1 MKKGATTLSVLS
13 VSVCFAAQVWAH
25 GIGGFGMGGHAGGF
39 QGGLGHFSHP
49 GVSHFGGFG
58 HQQHFGHEQFFGPH
72 HHFGP
77 FVPFGHEQHFAH
89 EQFFGSHH
97 HFDGPGFA
105 FHSFGFPGEF
115 GFHSFGFSGR
125 SFFFSDRFGPAGPP
139 PLGAPGPP
147 PLGAPGPAPFGFV
160 GPPVVV
166 ISSPFFCF
174 PHGLG
179 FTDQTL
185 FLDHLQRFHGIPPR
199 SALSSCRPI
208 GGGSRWI
215 FFGF

>member
-1 MKKGATTLSVLS
+1 MKKIATALLVLS
-13 VSVCFAAQVWAH
+13 VSVFFAAPAWAH
-25 GIGGFGMGGHAGGF
+25 GIGGFNMGGHAGGF
-39 QGGLGHFSHP
+39 QGGLGHFGHP

-58 HQQHFGHEQFFGPH
+58 HQQHFFHEQFFGPH
-72 HHFGP
+72 R
-77 FVPFGHEQHFAH
+77 
-89 EQFFGSHH
+89 

-105 FHSFGFPGEF
+105 FRSFGFPEEF
-115 GFHSFGFSGR
+115 AFHSFGFSGR
-125 SFFFSDRFGPAGPP
+125 SFFFGDRFGPVGPP

-147 PLGAPGPAPFGFV
+147 PLGAPGPAPFGPV

-179 FTDQTL
+179 FTDQAL

-199 SALSSCRPI
+199 SAFSFCRPI

>member
-1 MKKGATTLSVLS
+1 MKKIATALLVLS
-13 VSVCFAAQVWAH
+13 VSVFFAAPAWAH
-25 GIGGFGMGGHAGGF
+25 GIGGFNMGGHAGGF
-39 QGGLGHFSHP
+39 QGGLGHFGHP

-58 HQQHFGHEQFFGPH
+58 HQQHFFHEQFFGPH
-72 HHFGP
+72 HHF
-77 FVPFGHEQHFAH
+77 
-89 EQFFGSHH
+89 
-97 HFDGPGFA
+97 DDPGFA
-105 FHSFGFPGEF
+105 FRSFGFPEEF
-115 GFHSFGFSGR
+115 AFHSFGFSGR
-125 SFFFSDRFGPAGPP
+125 SFFFGDRFGPVGPP

-147 PLGAPGPAPFGFV
+147 PLGAPGPAPFGPV

-179 FTDQTL
+179 FTDQAL

-199 SALSSCRPI
+199 SAFSFCRPI

>member
-1 MKKGATTLSVLS
+1 MKKIATALLVLS
-13 VSVCFAAQVWAH
+13 VSVFFAAPAWAH
-25 GIGGFGMGGHAGGF
+25 GIGGFNMGGHAGGF
-39 QGGLGHFSHP
+39 QGGLGHFGHP

-58 HQQHFGHEQFFGPH
+58 HQQHFFHEQFFGPH
-72 HHFGP
+72 R
-77 FVPFGHEQHFAH
+77 
-89 EQFFGSHH
+89 

-105 FHSFGFPGEF
+105 FRSFGFPEEF
-115 GFHSFGFSGR
+115 AFHSFGFSGR
-125 SFFFSDRFGPAGPP
+125 SFFFGDRFGPAGPP
-139 PLGAPGPP
+139 PLGAPGP
-147 PLGAPGPAPFGFV
+147 APFGPV

-185 FLDHLQRFHGIPPR
+185 FFDHLQQFHGILPR
-199 SALSSCRPI
+199 SALSFCRPI